1 MRKLLTTAAAA
12 AAIAIS
18 TSANAAIVITNP
30 SPAVYT
36 PPDTG
41 GFIGEVAPSA
51 GATASTVT
59 PFTDIFTFSIAGSP
73 GSTNAQVGTI
83 LLNGIQNINFTSITL
98 DGNPF
103 TLTSAVGAAEQ
114 WACCGVGG
122 LSSVLLG
129 VGTHNITLT
138 GNLLGA
144 AAGSYSGTLNIQTV
158 PAVPEPATWAMMLLG
173 FGATGLMIRR
183 RRRPA
188 LAQLA

>member
-18 TSANAAIVITNP
+18 SSANAAIIITNP

-41 GFIGEVAPSA
+41 GFIGEVTPSA
-51 GATASTVT
+51 GADASTVT
-59 PFTDIFTFSIAGSP
+59 GFTDVFNFSITGSP
-73 GSTNAQVGTI
+73 GNTNAQVGTI

-98 DGNPF
+98 DGNAF
-103 TLTSAVGAAEQ
+103 TLTSAAGAAEQ
-114 WACCGVGG
+114 WSCCGPLG

-129 VGTHNITLT
+129 VGDHNITLM
-138 GNLLGA
+138 GNLMGS

-183 RRRPA
+183 RRRPVF
-188 LAQLA
+188 AQLA